1 MYTQICL
8 RSVIRVLEQWAV
20 LIRIDSEEDKQ
31 HEAKPPSGWAAILIN
46 GDGAVTMSILGDVLA
61 HGHG

>member
-1 MYTQICL
+1 
-8 RSVIRVLEQWAV
+8 V
-20 LIRIDSEEDKQ
+20 LIRIDSPRNEEDKQ

-61 HGHG
+61 HGPG